1 MESSHVGCNDET
13 GFCQSLGPALGGA
26 RDDGT
31 AQRRGRG
38 AAHLAAHLGEL
49 GAGDGGTVMQQG
61 LKGMH
66 RLLRVV
72 MLAVVVAVAGSSL
85 AQTPMSP
92 LYPTTIRNAPQPGA
106 SEKITSVPA
115 TPNTTAAPKPEPAP
129 TPPIAATTS
138 PGDVPVAA
146 ADIPPPPA
154 AAPSASARPQRPATV
169 QFPPNNA
176 VTPAPKAKRQ
186 PRAAQARRYARRS
199 YARWYYGYA
208 PGSWGGGQ
216 YGPAPY
222 SASGP

>member
-1 MESSHVGCNDET
+1 MTAVENVVGT
-13 GFCQSLGPALGGA
+13 LGIAA
-26 RDDGT
+26 RV
-31 AQRRGRG
+31 A
-38 AAHLAAHLGEL
+38 GEL
-49 GAGDGGTVMQQG
+49 GMGGTVMQQG

-92 LYPTTIRNAPQPGA
+92 IYPTTIRNTPQPGA

-129 TPPIAATTS
+129 APPIAATTS

-146 ADIPPPPA
+146 ADIPPPA

-169 QFPPNNA
+169 QFP
-176 VTPAPKAKRQ
+176 
-186 PRAAQARRYARRS
+186 S
-199 YARWYYGYA
+199 D
-208 PGSWGGGQ
+208 
-216 YGPAPY
+216 
-222 SASGP
+222 